1 MQRRRRLRLLIL
13 LCVVALLSAFALFG
27 RWRWS
32 QGRSEAS
39 ITAVPAG
46 PRPNNIA
53 LNAARTDPPPASF
66 SHRLRCT
73 QYRQA
78 FGHQLSPDLITLL
91 CDRKPLDAL
100 KELSSMAE
108 AGDEHALSGLALLGN
123 VGGSC
128 DALKPSPTF
137 PSFVEKAMKRARDNG
152 AASQTLQRLSEVL
165 AEEQAGPALDELDAC
180 RQSVMELKKLSP
192 SILEQF
198 TSSLGRSLD
207 TLRGENEADVQI
219 EHDRKMLVA
228 GDADGQLRL
237 AYELMQKGTSDS
249 QVEALGLLRQAA
261 STLPAAKTEL
271 AKCLLDAC
279 PTPAPDAVEARQLL
293 ADAALGGDLIA
304 LTMLSGGGD
313 PKVFDP
319 ASVLPAS
326 EQYAWSQ
333 FQQRLNEE
341 GCFGSS
347 QYVGWVIFP
356 RTTPN
361 LMAMSPA
368 DSTAAQ
374 ARAAELIAT
383 HLDQTREQLGCN

>member
-1 MQRRRRLRLLIL
+1 
-13 LCVVALLSAFALFG
+13 
-27 RWRWS
+27 
-32 QGRSEAS
+32 
-39 ITAVPAG
+39 
-46 PRPNNIA
+46 
-53 LNAARTDPPPASF
+53 
-66 SHRLRCT
+66 
-73 QYRQA
+73 
-78 FGHQLSPDLITLL
+78 
-91 CDRKPLDAL
+91 
-100 KELSSMAE
+100 
-108 AGDEHALSGLALLGN
+108 
-123 VGGSC
+123 
-128 DALKPSPTF
+128 
-137 PSFVEKAMKRARDNG
+137 
-152 AASQTLQRLSEVL
+152 
-165 AEEQAGPALDELDAC
+165 
-180 RQSVMELKKLSP
+180 
-192 SILEQF
+192 
-198 TSSLGRSLD
+198 
-207 TLRGENEADVQI
+207 
-219 EHDRKMLVA
+219 
-228 GDADGQLRL
+228 
-237 AYELMQKGTSDS
+237 
-249 QVEALGLLRQAA
+249 
-261 STLPAAKTEL
+261 
-271 AKCLLDAC
+271 
-279 PTPAPDAVEARQLL
+279 VEARQLL